1 MNDLLAPGSFL
12 DVAVAIAFLLV
23 GFALVLTVVR
33 LVLGPSLADRVVALD
48 MLAVLAMGF
57 IGLRVIITQQA
68 LFLEIAIALGLV
80 AFLATVFFARLVQ
93 ERGSELPHGYDTK
106 EELENLANAKSRTAK
121 DQSNGGGR

>member
-1 MNDLLAPGSFL
+1 MSDMLAPGSFL
-12 DVAVAIAFLLV
+12 DVCVAIAFLLV
-23 GFALVLTVVR
+23 GIALVLTVVR

-57 IGLRVIITQQA
+57 IALRVIITQQA

-93 ERGSELPHGYDTK
+93 ERGAELPHGYDTK
-106 EELENLANAKSRTAK
+106 DEFKNPPAGKTRMSQ
-121 DQSNGGGR
+121 DQADGGGR